1 MCTSIFKLYFFP
13 FFLSLGFGVGLG
25 YWESLFEAKEFLY
38 FLIGLVI
45 NTIFLIFIQQ
55 SHSIRLKWFF
65 ITTIML
71 FCGYI
76 ASSTGFLQG
85 HMSLGI
91 VASLFQTDHS
101 EVIEFLSNI
110 NYKFIGYSVLLLG
123 LTYFYIFKYKTCFKL
138 NFRHKFLYFLLIFNV
153 FNVFLVQ
160 TVKAT
165 YLYKKEEQE
174 LLQEFGQKIDWKVNR
189 VNPKY
194 KNQIFIIG
202 ESVHRDYLSL
212 YGFKE
217 KTTPFLDRMP
227 LTIVD
232 QYISTAPNT
241 VTSLSRTLAMVD
253 QKNDDINI
261 AMNVVSL
268 AKQAKYNTVWL
279 SNQGFMGKNDT
290 PISKIAI
297 HADQQVYLK
306 HGSYQSKN
314 IDDFELIPLLEE
326 SLQKNSHQNNVIF
339 IHMMGSHPKACD
351 RLFGT
356 AKIYGN
362 YPETIN
368 CYLSSINKLDSFIE
382 QSYKVLKKQN
392 KSFSISYFS
401 DHGMTVTDDSY
412 YVDNDTKS
420 NYRVP
425 FFQLTSDAKRK
436 HYLYKTVSAY
446 DFLNIYASILGI
458 ETPYLQS
465 SRSLEKIRNNRDVQ
479 VFNWDKYLKY
489 NELRE

>member
-1 MCTSIFKLYFFP
+1 MFLSIFKLYFFP
-13 FFLSLGFGVGLG
+13 FILSLGFGIGLG
-25 YWESLFEAKEFLY
+25 YWESLFEFKEFLF
-38 FLIGLVI
+38 FLIGLSI
-45 NTIFLIFIQQ
+45 NTLFLIFIQQ
-55 SHSIRLKWFF
+55 SHSKLLKQIF
-65 ITTIML
+65 IVSIIA
-71 FCGYI
+71 FCTYI

-91 VASLFQTDHS
+91 VASIFQTNHS
-101 EVIEFLSNI
+101 EAAEFLSGV
-110 NYKFIGYSVLLLG
+110 NYKFIGYSIVLLI
-123 LTYFYIFKYKTCFKL
+123 LTGFYIFKYQTKAKL
-138 NFRHKFLYFLLIFNV
+138 NFNHKFWYFLLIFNV
-153 FNVFLVQ
+153 FNIFLVQ

-165 YLYKKEEQE
+165 FLYKKEEQD
-174 LLQEFGQKIDWKVNR
+174 LLQEFGQKVDWKVKR
-189 VNPKY
+189 VDPKY
-194 KNQIFIIG
+194 ENQIFIIG

-212 YGFKE
+212 YDFKE
-217 KTTPFLDRMP
+217 KTTPFLDKMP
-227 LTIVD
+227 LTVID
-232 QYISTAPNT
+232 RYISAAPNT
-241 VTSLSRTLAMVD
+241 VTSLSRTLAMAD
-253 QKNDDINI
+253 QKTNDINI

-314 IDDFELIPLLEE
+314 IDDLELIPLLEE
-326 SLQKNSHQNNVIF
+326 SLQKNKHKNNVIF
-339 IHMMGSHPKACD
+339 VHMMGSHPQACD
-351 RLFGT
+351 RLFET
-356 AKIYGN
+356 PKQYN
-362 YPETIN
+362 QYPETIN

-420 NYRVP
+420 NYTVP

-436 HYLYKTVSAY
+436 HYLHKTVSAY
-446 DFLNIYASILGI
+446 DFLNIYASTLGI
-458 ETPYLQS
+458 ETSYLQS
-465 SRSLEKIRNNRDVQ
+465 SRSLEKIRNNQDVK